1 MNIDDENEIKKEF
14 QLERVIFF
22 SDAVFAIIITI
33 MILDVKL
40 PDVVQTG
47 EMATK
52 NAFIRILPKLTA
64 YMISFFVVGNIWMK
78 HLRIFSFLKDYDM
91 KLVAINLL
99 FLFSVSLFPFGLSF
113 AFSPSNVMHYT
124 WGIYTYVGIIYFT
137 IFTQSLLAGY
147 IAKNKEKLCVKAP
160 EIDGVLQWRIRLL
173 NIFLLPVF
181 IVLVICN
188 TYFGLS
194 LYTILVLFVVYIA
207 LIRRTKKKYYPD
219 EDKVTIGSIYKR
231 LRRNKQPS
239 QKKTDQ
245 IA

>member
-1 MNIDDENEIKKEF
+1 MNINDENEIKKEF
-14 QLERVIFF
+14 QLERIIFF

-52 NAFIRILPKLTA
+52 NAFIGILPKLA
-64 YMISFFVVGNIWMK
+64 VYMISFFVVGNIWTK

-91 KLVAINLL
+91 RLVGINLL

-113 AFSPSNVMHYT
+113 VFSTSNVLHYT
-124 WGIYTYVGIIYFT
+124 WGIYTYMGIIFFT
-137 IFTQSLLAGY
+137 IFTQSLLAVY

-160 EIDGVLQWRIRLL
+160 EIDSVLQWRIRLL
-173 NIFLLPVF
+173 NLFLLPVF
-181 IVLVICN
+181 IAVVICN
-188 TYFGLS
+188 NYFSLS
-194 LYTILVLFVVYIA
+194 QYTIFVLLAIYIA

-231 LRRNKQPS
+231 IKRV
-239 QKKTDQ
+239 KKTVRKENDQ